1 MGQLGA
7 LLYKNTALLMRQRK
21 SLLFQ
26 AIVIVVLLFATGI
39 TNLILPGLYADTQPL
54 STVSYG
60 GQEYTSSC
68 SPPEGYPDQCM
79 NNNKWWGLMTGPAE
93 GDSPGSL
100 SNATYWAG
108 NGTGM
113 LSNVEQYSAWVSYE
127 VDSEYG
133 WSYDES
139 KYTVLPVLG
148 EESDEDA
155 IDSAITDA
163 IMNRMVFPL
172 LAAHCG

>member
-26 AIVIVVLLFATGI
+26 ALVIVVLLFATGI
-39 TNLILPGLYADTQPL
+39 TNLILPGLYANTNPL
-54 STVSYG
+54 NTAYYN
-60 GQEYTSSC
+60 GQEYLYNC
-68 SPPEGYPDQCM
+68 GPPEGYPDECLEG
-79 NNNKWWGLMTGPAE
+79 NWWGLMTGPAE

-113 LSNVEQYSAWVSYE
+113 LSNVEQYSAWVGHE
-127 VDSEYG
+127 VESEYG
-133 WSYDES
+133 WSTYD
-139 KYTVLPVLG
+139 YTYVILPVLE

-155 IDSAITDA
+155 IDSAFTDA
-163 IMNRMVFPL
+163 IMNGLVLPL
-172 LAAHCG
+172 LAAH